1 MTNEQRELLL
11 KAQKSLQAAKLLL
24 SNDYPN
30 YATSRAY
37 YSMFY
42 IAEAFLEGEGLAF
55 SKHSAV
61 IAAFGREF
69 AKPQRISANFHRF
82 LIEAQ
87 ELRTTGDYGQLNA
100 VTVEQAKEQIE
111 NSSSRAMAEA
121 VARSRAALPPVSHG
135 SKSNGIIALNPPKL
149 TLR

>member
-1 MTNEQRELLL
+1 MTDEQRELLL
-11 KAQKSLQAAKLLL
+11 KAQQSLEAAQLLL
-24 SNDYPN
+24 SKNFAD

-42 IAEAFLEGEGLAF
+42 VAQAFLEGKGMAF

-69 AKPQRISANFHRF
+69 AKTQQVPVKFHRY

-87 ELRTTGDYGQLNA
+87 ALRTTGDYGQLNA
-100 VTVEQAKEQIE
+100 LTPEQA
-111 NSSSRAMAEA
+111 AEEINHA
-121 VARSRAALPPVSHG
+121 EEFLMFAHQALG
-135 SKSNGIIALNPPKL
+135 NG
-149 TLR
+149 

>member
-1 MTNEQRELLL
+1 MTDEQRELLL
-11 KAQKSLQAAKLLL
+11 TAQQSLEAAKLLL
-24 SNDYPN
+24 TNNSD

-42 IAEAFLEGEGLAF
+42 IAEAFLEGEGLSF

-69 AKPQRISANFHRF
+69 AKPQRVPTEFHRF

-100 VTVEQAKEQIE
+100 VTIDQAAEQIDH
-111 NSSSRAMAEA
+111 AEQFLALAIQEVGA
-121 VARSRAALPPVSHG
+121 V
-135 SKSNGIIALNPPKL
+135 
-149 TLR
+149 

>member
-1 MTNEQRELLL
+1 MTDEQRELLL
-11 KAQKSLQAAKLLL
+11 KAQQSLEAAKLLL
-24 SNDYPN
+24 TNNYPD

-37 YSMFY
+37 YAMFY
-42 IAEAFLEGEGLAF
+42 IAEAFLEGKGLSF

-69 AKPQRISANFHRF
+69 AKPQVVPTNFHRF

-100 VTVEQAKEQIE
+100 VTTDQAAEQID
-111 NSSSRAMAEA
+111 RAEEFLSLAIQFIGA
-121 VARSRAALPPVSHG
+121 
-135 SKSNGIIALNPPKL
+135 I
-149 TLR
+149 

>member
-1 MTNEQRELLL
+1 MTNEQQELLL
-11 KAQKSLQAAKLLL
+11 KAQQSLEAAKLLL
-24 SNDYPN
+24 ANSYPD

-42 IAEAFLEGEGLAF
+42 IAEVFLEGEGLSF

-69 AKPQRISANFHRF
+69 AKPQRVPTEFHRF

-100 VTVEQAKEQIE
+100 VTADQAAEQIDH
-111 NSSSRAMAEA
+111 AEQFL
-121 VARSRAALPPVSHG
+121 ALAIQEIG
-135 SKSNGIIALNPPKL
+135 AI
-149 TLR
+149 

>member
-1 MTNEQRELLL
+1 MTDEQRELLL
-11 KAQKSLQAAKLLL
+11 KAQQSLDAAKLLL
-24 SNDYPN
+24 SNNYPD

-42 IAEAFLEGEGLAF
+42 IAEAFLEGEELSF

-69 AKPQRISANFHRF
+69 AKTQRVPPDFHRF

-100 VTVEQAKEQIE
+100 VTIDQATEQID
-111 NSSSRAMAEA
+111 RAEQFL
-121 VARSRAALPPVSHG
+121 ALAIQAIG
-135 SKSNGIIALNPPKL
+135 TI
-149 TLR
+149 

>member
-11 KAQKSLQAAKLLL
+11 KARQSLEAAKLLL
-24 SNDYPN
+24 TNN
-30 YATSRAY
+30 YADYAASRAY

-42 IAEAFLEGEGLAF
+42 IAEAFLDSEGLTF

-69 AKPQRISANFHRF
+69 AKPRRVSPDFHRF

-87 ELRTTGDYGQLNA
+87 ELRSTGDYGQFNA
-100 VTVEQAKEQIE
+100 VTVDQATEQIQ
-111 NSSSRAMAEA
+111 RAEA
-121 VARSRAALPPVSHG
+121 FLALAIQEIG
-135 SKSNGIIALNPPKL
+135 EI
-149 TLR
+149 

>member
-1 MTNEQRELLL
+1 MTDEQRELLL
-11 KAQKSLQAAKLLL
+11 KAQQSLEAAKLLL
-24 SNDYPN
+24 NNKFPD

-37 YSMFY
+37 YTMFY
-42 IAEAFLEGEGLAF
+42 IAEAFLEGKGLSF

-69 AKPQRISANFHRF
+69 AKTQQVPTDFHRF

-100 VTVEQAKEQIE
+100 VTTDQATEQID
-111 NSSSRAMAEA
+111 RAEQFLSLAIQ
-121 VARSRAALPPVSHG
+121 
-135 SKSNGIIALNPPKL
+135 IIGKID
-149 TLR
+149 

>member
-11 KAQKSLQAAKLLL
+11 KAQQSLEAAKLLL
-24 SNDYPN
+24 SNDYPD

-37 YSMFY
+37 YTMFY
-42 IAEAFLEGEGLAF
+42 IAEAFLESEGLSF

-69 AKPQRISANFHRF
+69 AKPQRVSPNFHRF

-87 ELRTTGDYGQLNA
+87 ALRTTSDYGQLNA
-100 VTVEQAKEQIE
+100 VTADQAAEQIH
-111 NSSSRAMAEA
+111 RAEQFLA
-121 VARSRAALPPVSHG
+121 
-135 SKSNGIIALNPPKL
+135 IAIQEIGAI
-149 TLR
+149 

>member
-11 KAQKSLQAAKLLL
+11 KAEKSLQAAKLLL
-24 SNDYPN
+24 SNDYPD
-30 YATSRAY
+30 YAASRAY

-42 IAEAFLEGEGLAF
+42 IAEAFLEGEGLSF

-69 AKPQRISANFHRF
+69 AKPQRVKAEFHRF

-87 ELRTTGDYGQLNA
+87 ELRTTSDYGQLNA
-100 VTVEQAKEQIE
+100 VTTDQATEQIDH
-111 NSSSRAMAEA
+111 AEQFLA
-121 VARSRAALPPVSHG
+121 VAIQAIG
-135 SKSNGIIALNPPKL
+135 TI
-149 TLR
+149 

>member
-1 MTNEQRELLL
+1 MMNEQRELLL
-11 KAQKSLQAAKLLL
+11 KAHQSLEAAKLLL
-24 SNDYPN
+24 ANNFPD

-42 IAEAFLEGEGLAF
+42 IAEAFLEGKGLSF

-69 AKPQRISANFHRF
+69 AKTQRLTRDFHRF

-100 VTVEQAKEQIE
+100 VTTDQAAEQID
-111 NSSSRAMAEA
+111 RAEQFLELAIQEIGA
-121 VARSRAALPPVSHG
+121 
-135 SKSNGIIALNPPKL
+135 I
-149 TLR
+149 

>member
-1 MTNEQRELLL
+1 MTDEQRELLL
-11 KAQKSLQAAKLLL
+11 KAQQSLEAAKLLL
-24 SNDYPN
+24 TNNYPD

-42 IAEAFLEGEGLAF
+42 IAEAFLEGEGLSF

-69 AKPQRISANFHRF
+69 AKPKRIPTEFHRF

-100 VTVEQAKEQIE
+100 ITADQAAEQIDH
-111 NSSSRAMAEA
+111 AEQFLALAIQEIGA
-121 VARSRAALPPVSHG
+121 V
-135 SKSNGIIALNPPKL
+135 
-149 TLR
+149 